1 LDSITIVS
9 PRYPPYVGGVETH
22 VSQLA
27 KRATKFFRRVSVITT
42 DPLGHLPAVQNVD
55 DYLTVFRIR
64 SLAPRENYHFP
75 SPSGLFKVLK
85 QSHPQVLHL
94 HCIHD
99 VPGPIAGIMRGK
111 SSLIFTPHYVGRLN
125 SGLGRIL
132 FGAYRPFIRE
142 LVAHVPR
149 IICISRFESRLM
161 IETFPESAGKVEI
174 IPNGIASDLREKNQW
189 REPEEPTILYAGR
202 LERYKNVDKVM
213 RAVAKLRDRNDN
225 LKLRIVG
232 RGPIKSELEQLSH
245 TLGLNGSVEWYDRL
259 PQSEL
264 FPLYASSTAV
274 VLASEYENWGNT
286 VAEAIGVGVPTI
298 VANASSLAEFVE
310 EGLAVPVEPPVDE
323 LKLAAKIS
331 EVIDD
336 PKRFSPKGKQ
346 SPLIISWDEAAEK
359 TFAPC
364 MSLVNS

>member
-1 LDSITIVS
+1 
-9 PRYPPYVGGVETH
+9 
-22 VSQLA
+22 
-27 KRATKFFRRVSVITT
+27 
-42 DPLGHLPAVQNVD
+42 
-55 DYLTVFRIR
+55 
-64 SLAPRENYHFP
+64 
-75 SPSGLFKVLK
+75 
-85 QSHPQVLHL
+85 
-94 HCIHD
+94 
-99 VPGPIAGIMRGK
+99 
-111 SSLIFTPHYVGRLN
+111 
-125 SGLGRIL
+125 
-132 FGAYRPFIRE
+132 
-142 LVAHVPR
+142 
-149 IICISRFESRLM
+149 M
-161 IETFPESAGKVEI
+161 IDTFPESAGRVEI

-202 LERYKNVDKVM
+202 LERYKNVDKLM
-213 RAVAKLRDRNDN
+213 RAVAKLREKNDK
-225 LKLRIVG
+225 LTLRIVG
-232 RGPIKSELEQLSH
+232 RGPIKSELEQLSD

-310 EGLAVPVEPPVDE
+310 EGLAVPVEPPVDD
-323 LKLAAKIS
+323 LRLAAKIG

-336 PKRFSPKGKQ
+336 PKKFSPKGKR

-359 TFAPC
+359 TFSPC

>member
-27 KRATKFFRRVSVITT
+27 KRATKFFRKVSVITT
-42 DPLGHLPAVQNVD
+42 DPLGHLPAVQEVD
-55 DYLTVFRIR
+55 DYLTIFRIR

-75 SPSGLFKVLK
+75 SPSGLFKVLRR
-85 QSHPQVLHL
+85 SRPQVLHL

-99 VPGPIAGIMRGK
+99 VPGPIAGIMRGH

-125 SGLGRIL
+125 SGLGKIL

-149 IICISRFESRLM
+149 VICISRFEARLM
-161 IETFPESAGKVEI
+161 IDTFPESAGRVEI

-189 REPEEPTILYAGR
+189 KEPENPTILYAGR

-213 RAVAKLRDRNDN
+213 KAVARLREKNDKV
-225 LKLRIVG
+225 KLRIVG
-232 RGPIKSELEQLSH
+232 RGPVKNELEHLSH
-245 TLGLNGSVEWYDRL
+245 SLGLNGSVEWYDRL

-286 VAEAIGVGVPTI
+286 VAEAIGVGAPTI
-298 VANASSLAEFVE
+298 VANASSLAEFVDE
-310 EGLAVPVEPPVDE
+310 RLAVPVEPPVDE
-323 LKLAAKIS
+323 LKLEATIS

-336 PKRFSPKGKQ
+336 PRRFSPKGKK

>member
-1 LDSITIVS
+1 M
-9 PRYPPYVGGVETH
+9 
-22 VSQLA
+22 A
-27 KRATKFFRRVSVITT
+27 A
-42 DPLGHLPAVQNVD
+42 
-55 DYLTVFRIR
+55 
-64 SLAPRENYHFP
+64 
-75 SPSGLFKVLK
+75 
-85 QSHPQVLHL
+85 
-94 HCIHD
+94 
-99 VPGPIAGIMRGK
+99 
-111 SSLIFTPHYVGRLN
+111 
-125 SGLGRIL
+125 
-132 FGAYRPFIRE
+132 
-142 LVAHVPR
+142 
-149 IICISRFESRLM
+149 
-161 IETFPESAGKVEI
+161 TFPESSGKVEI

-189 REPEEPTILYAGR
+189 REPEEPSILYAGR

-213 RAVAKLRDRNDN
+213 KAVARLRETNDS
-225 LKLRIVG
+225 LRLRIVG
-232 RGPIKSELEQLSH
+232 RGPIKAELEQLSR

-286 VAEAIGVGVPTI
+286 VAESIGVGAPTI

-310 EGLAVPVEPPVDE
+310 EGLAVPVDPPIDE
-323 LKLAAKIS
+323 VRLAAKMG

-336 PKRFSPKGKQ
+336 PKSFSPKGKR

>member
-27 KRATKFFRRVSVITT
+27 KRATKFFRKVSVITT
-42 DPLGHLPAVQNVD
+42 DPLGHLPAVQEVD
-55 DYLTVFRIR
+55 DYLTIFRIR

-75 SPSGLFKVLK
+75 SPSGLFKAMR

-99 VPGPIAGIMRGK
+99 VPGPIAGIMRGN
-111 SSLIFTPHYVGRLN
+111 SSMIFTPHYVGRLN

-132 FGAYRPFIRE
+132 FGAYRPFISE
-142 LVAHVPR
+142 LVEHVPR
-149 IICISRFESRLM
+149 IICISRFEARLM
-161 IETFPESAGKVEI
+161 INTFPGSAGRVEI

-189 REPEEPTILYAGR
+189 REPEEPTILFAGR

-213 RAVAKLRDRNDN
+213 RAVAKLREKNDK
-225 LKLRIVG
+225 LRLRIVG
-232 RGPIKSELEQLSH
+232 RGPIKGELEQLSH
-245 TLGLNGSVEWYDRL
+245 TLGLVGSVDWYDRL

-298 VANASSLAEFVE
+298 VANTSSLAEFVE
-310 EGLAVPVEPPVDE
+310 EGLAVPVEPPIDD
-323 LKLAAKIS
+323 LKLAAKIG

-336 PKRFSPKGKQ
+336 PKKFSPKGMR